1 MPIGDYV
8 SPADG
13 GCPAEIVRAAGGA
26 EHAGGLC
33 LMLCIVWAVNC
44 SLSTAKTPGIVWGA
58 MRDTIKSKTGPRYL
72 RQFVQQQAG
81 HTRFFAAGD
90 WFQSAS
96 ALVELASRKG
106 RRACRLAPEDGFA
119 TAGDMAT
126 RIQQGLRVSAA
137 WPPMALVV
145 FAGKG
150 RSDVTAATYG
160 SSHAM
165 AAIARGGKTVLLD
178 PLQGVL
184 VIDPAR
190 LQALDGAT
198 AELFALYK
206 IRKGL
211 VIPIA

>member
-8 SPADG
+8 GPADG
-13 GCPAEIVRAAGGA
+13 GCQAEIVKAAGGA
-26 EHAGGLC
+26 QDAGGLC

-72 RQFVQQQAG
+72 RQFIQQQVG

-90 WFQSAS
+90 WFQPAS
-96 ALVELASRKG
+96 DLVEIASRKQ
-106 RRACRLAPEDGFA
+106 RRACRLAPEDGFT

-126 RIQQGLRVSAA
+126 RIQQALRASAA

-145 FAGKG
+145 FVGKG
-150 RSDVTAATYG
+150 AG
-160 SSHAM
+160 SHAM
-165 AAIARGGKTVLLD
+165 AAITKGGKTFLLH

-198 AELFALYK
+198 AELFAFYK

-211 VIPIA
+211 VIPLA

>member
-1 MPIGDYV
+1 MSIRDYV
-8 SPADG
+8 GPADG
-13 GCPAEIVRAAGGA
+13 GCQAELLRVTGNA
-26 EHAGGLC
+26 ETVGGLC
-33 LMLCIVWAVNC
+33 LMLGIAWAMNC
-44 SLSTAKTPGIVWGA
+44 SLSTAKTPSLVWGA
-58 MRDTIKSKTGPRYL
+58 MRDNIKSKTGLRYL
-72 RQFVQQQAG
+72 RQLAQQQLA

-90 WFQSAS
+90 WFQPAS
-96 ALVELASRKG
+96 ELVELASRKG
-106 RRACRLAPEDGFA
+106 RRACRLAPEDGFS

-126 RIQQGLRVSAA
+126 RIQQGLKASAA
-137 WPPMALVV
+137 WPPMVLII

-150 RSDVTAATYG
+150 AGSLAAAAVTY
-160 SSHAM
+160 
-165 AAIARGGKTVLLD
+165 GGKTFLLD

-198 AELFALYK
+198 VEMFTLYK

>member
-8 SPADG
+8 VPADG
-13 GCPAEIVRAAGGA
+13 GCQAEIVKAAGGVQNV
-26 EHAGGLC
+26 GGLC
-33 LMLCIVWAVNC
+33 LMLCILWAVNC
-44 SLSTAKTPGIVWGA
+44 SLSAAKTPGLVWGA
-58 MRDTIKSKTGPRYL
+58 MRDNIKSKTGPRYL
-72 RQFVQQQAG
+72 RQLAQQQAG

-90 WFQSAS
+90 WFQPAS
-96 ALVELASRKG
+96 ELVELASRKG

-126 RIQQGLRVSAA
+126 RIQQALRVSAA

-145 FAGKG
+145 FAC
-150 RSDVTAATYG
+150 RDG
-160 SSHAM
+160 SSHAT
-165 AAIARGGKTVLLD
+165 AAVTYGGKTFLLD

-184 VIDPAR
+184 VVDPAR

-198 AELFALYK
+198 DELFAFYK

>member
-8 SPADG
+8 GPADG
-13 GCPAEIVRAAGGA
+13 GCPAEIVKAAGGA

-58 MRDTIKSKTGPRYL
+58 MRDNIKSKTGPRYL
-72 RQFVQQQAG
+72 RQFIQQQAG
-81 HTRFFAAGD
+81 PTRFFAAGD
-90 WFQSAS
+90 WFQPAS
-96 ALVELASRKG
+96 DLVELASRKG
-106 RRACRLAPEDGFA
+106 RRVCRLAPEDGFA

-126 RIQQGLRVSAA
+126 RIQQGLKASAA
-137 WPPMALVV
+137 WPPMALVI
-145 FAGKG
+145 FAGKSG
-150 RSDVTAATYG
+150 G
-160 SSHAM
+160 SHAM
-165 AAIARGGKTVLLD
+165 AAMAKGGKTFLLD
-178 PLQGVL
+178 PQQGVL

-198 AELFALYK
+198 AELFAFYK

-211 VIPIA
+211 VIPLA

>member
-8 SPADG
+8 GPADG
-13 GCPAEIVRAAGGA
+13 GCPAEIVKAAGGA

-33 LMLCIVWAVNC
+33 LMLCIVWMVNC
-44 SLSTAKTPGIVWGA
+44 SLSTAKAPGIVWGA
-58 MRDTIKSKTGPRYL
+58 MRDNIKSKTGPRYL
-72 RQFVQQQAG
+72 RQFIQQQAG
-81 HTRFFAAGD
+81 PTRFFAAGD
-90 WFQSAS
+90 WFQPAS
-96 ALVELASRKG
+96 DLVELASRRQ

-126 RIQQGLRVSAA
+126 RIQQALRASSA
-137 WPPMALVV
+137 WPPTTLVI
-145 FAGKG
+145 FAGKAG
-150 RSDVTAATYG
+150 G
-160 SSHAM
+160 SHAT
-165 AAIARGGKTVLLD
+165 AVIARGGKTFLLD

-198 AELFALYK
+198 AELFAFYK

-211 VIPIA
+211 VIPLA